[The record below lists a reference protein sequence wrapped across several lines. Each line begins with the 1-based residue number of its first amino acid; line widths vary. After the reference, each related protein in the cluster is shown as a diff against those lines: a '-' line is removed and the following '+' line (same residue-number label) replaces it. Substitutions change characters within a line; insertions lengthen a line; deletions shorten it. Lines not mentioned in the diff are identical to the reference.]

1 MKLLLT
7 HLLLAPILV
16 VISGCETI
24 YEGKYDWDA
33 GWRPGTV
40 LEIGS
45 ADSLIKEPFRDCRKD
60 PRVAELKAST
70 FAVVSYR
77 FLNRPR
83 KAVVPVPSATRWTTG
98 SPVYINVHPDAHQCA
113 AHLRHRRHRGPAHAG
128 AQGGA

>member
-7 HLLLAPILV
+7 HLLLAPFLF
-16 VISGCETI
+16 VISGCQTI

-40 LEIGS
+40 LEVGS
-45 ADSLIKEPFRDCRKD
+45 VDQVMKEPFRDCRKD
-60 PRVAELKAST
+60 PRVSELKAST
-70 FAVVSYR
+70 FAVVSYP

-98 SPVYINVHPDAHQCA
+98 SPVYINVTDCTRPMEP
-113 AHLRHRRHRGPAHAG
+113 RVMPADRSR
-128 AQGGA
+128 